1 MLKNLNKAAILA
13 TLASTSFALPI
24 DWHGELQT
32 DMHSLGDYN
41 RSVTQTPG
49 AVTNGDQAFDIGDAD
64 PDSANF
70 QTYIFKLQPT
80 IIVNDSTT
88 INAELTSGYGYGG
101 NFGDSSNDGRTKTGT
116 TDATTTG
123 SFANARYSFN
133 TVTSNEINLTQA
145 NAVFFSDTATYTV
158 GRQKFNWGLGAVY
171 NDGSDAGSR
180 FASMRDGI
188 TIDFKI
194 GNFKFSPYYSKIKA
208 NNLTKT
214 GRIREMGIS
223 LLYENL
229 DREFTFGALYN
240 KNTSGGS
247 TSVFADVDGDGT
259 ATELG
264 SSSVTMIDLYFKK
277 TFGKYTVEAEV
288 PLMSGD
294 MGEIY
299 PGVTDTEVDAQAF
312 LLNNTYKLNTN
323 HSLHLDVGMVSGS
336 EADNQTYGAMYLNP
350 NFQVANIM
358 FRYNLG
364 AIGDTTQNVFNSSI
378 TNATYAKFAHR
389 YDSGTWSWTNSVI
402 WAKADQT
409 ATAGSDAINHEK
421 NKRFT
426 AAANQADDLGFEIDS
441 NFSYKWNT
449 SVSIN
454 TNIGYFFVGDYY
466 AFSNTATPNETND
479 TYLIYIGA
487 DIKF

>member
-13 TLASTSFALPI
+13 TLATSTLALPI

-32 DMHSLGDYN
+32 DLHSLGDYN
-41 RSVTQTPG
+41 RSVQQG
-49 AVTNGDQAFDIGDAD
+49 AGPLDNGDQAFDMSDAD
-64 PDSANF
+64 PDSSNF

-101 NFGDSSNDGRTKTGT
+101 NFGDSSNDGRTKTQNPLN
-116 TDATTTG
+116 
-123 SFANARYSFN
+123 SYANARYSFN
-133 TVTSNEINLTQA
+133 TVTSNPVNLTQA
-145 NAVFFSDTATYTV
+145 NAVFYSDTATYTV
-158 GRQKFNWGLGAVY
+158 GRQKFNWGMGAIY
-171 NDGSDAGSR
+171 NDGNAPGSR

-214 GRIREMGIS
+214 GRVKEMGIS

-229 DREFTFGALYN
+229 DKEFTFGALYN
-240 KNTSGGS
+240 KNTSGSATGIQ
-247 TSVFADVDGDGT
+247 TDVDGDNT
-259 ATELG
+259 QTDLG
-264 SSSVTMIDLYFKK
+264 STSVTMIDLYLKK

-288 PLMSGD
+288 PLMTGD

-299 PGVTDTEVDAQAF
+299 PGVTDTEVDAKAF

-323 HSLHLDVGMVSGS
+323 HSFHFDFGMVSGS
-336 EADNQTYGAMYLNP
+336 DADNQTYGAMYLNP

-358 FRYNLG
+358 FRYNLA
-364 AIGDTTQNVFNSSI
+364 AIADTDLNVFNSGI
-378 TNATYAKFAHR
+378 ANATYAKFAHR
-389 YDSGTWSWTNSVI
+389 YDSGTWSWTNSVV
-402 WAKADQT
+402 WAKADQV
-409 ATAGSDAINHEK
+409 AKAGSDAINHEK

-426 AAANQADDLGFEIDS
+426 ANADQADDLGFEIDS

-449 SVSIN
+449 SVTLN
-454 TNIGYFFVGDYY
+454 ANLGYFFVGDYY
-466 AFSNTATPNETND
+466 AFSNAATPNETND
-479 TYLIYIGA
+479 TYLIYLGA

>member
-1 MLKNLNKAAILA
+1 MLTNLNKAAILA
-13 TLASTSFALPI
+13 TLATTSFALPI
-24 DWHGELQT
+24 DWHGELQM

-49 AVTNGDQAFDIGDAD
+49 AVTAGDQAFDNGDAD
-64 PDSANF
+64 EDAANF

-101 NFGDSSNDGRTKTGT
+101 RFGDSSQDDRADTL
-116 TDATTTG
+116 DSTG
-123 SFANARYSFN
+123 SFANARYNFN
-133 TVTSNEINLTQA
+133 TVTDNAINLTQA
-145 NAVFFSDTATYTV
+145 NAVFYSDTATYTV

-171 NDGSDAGSR
+171 NDGSEAGSR
-180 FASMRDGI
+180 FASIRDGI

-194 GNFKFSPYYSKIKA
+194 GNFKFSPYYSKIKS

-214 GRIREMGIS
+214 GRVREMGIS

-229 DREFTFGALYN
+229 DRELTFGALYN
-240 KNTSGGS
+240 KNTSGSASGIQ
-247 TSVFADVDGDGT
+247 TDVDGTGLKD
-259 ATELG
+259 LG
-264 SSSVTMIDLYFKK
+264 STSVTMIDLYFKK
-277 TFGKYTVEAEV
+277 SFGKYTIEAEV
-288 PLMSGD
+288 PLVTGD

-299 PGVTDTEVDAQAF
+299 AGVNDTEIDSKAF

-323 HSLHLDVGMVSGS
+323 HSLHLDLGMVSGS
-336 EADNQTYGAMYLNP
+336 DADDQTYGAMYLNP

-364 AIGDTTQNVFNSSI
+364 AIGDNNQNIFDSSI
-378 TNATYAKFAHR
+378 TNATYARFAHH

-402 WAKADQT
+402 WAKADKT
-409 ATAGSDAINHEK
+409 AKSGSDAINHEK

-426 AAANQADDLGFEIDS
+426 AAADQADDLGIEIDS
-441 NFSYKWNT
+441 NFAYKWNT
-449 SVSIN
+449 SVTIN
-454 TNIGYFFVGDYY
+454 TNIGYYLVGDYY

-479 TYLIYIGA
+479 TYLIYLGA